1 MTLLTCALPS
11 PLPGQGACFEAGLRR
26 GAQAEGGAGI
36 RDICWEHVERGQTR
50 ENESVVRV
58 GKTEEGAGA
67 VSGRGVAVWP
77 C

>member
-36 RDICWEHVERGQTR
+36 RDICWEHVERGQNR

-58 GKTEEGAGA
+58 GKRRKRSYSSPWKT
-67 VSGRGVAVWP
+67 RL